1 MNQELLKSLDALYVV
16 YDSHR
21 DTIMRYRSDNDII
34 LFGDA
39 QDVMTSSFDAQATQ
53 VADLPEDIRME
64 IYYQEAK
71 WSL

>member
-1 MNQELLKSLDALYVV
+1 MSDLDALFVV

-53 VADLPEDIRME
+53 VADLPDEIRME
-64 IYYQEAK
+64 IYSQEAK